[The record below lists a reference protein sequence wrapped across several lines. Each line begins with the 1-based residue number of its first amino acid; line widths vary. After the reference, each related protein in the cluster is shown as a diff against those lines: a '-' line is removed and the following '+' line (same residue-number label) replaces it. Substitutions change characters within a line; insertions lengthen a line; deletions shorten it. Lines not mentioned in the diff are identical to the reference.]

1 MSLTLTS
8 VPMVQDRPVLVQVLV
23 SVVAVLALAKA
34 KEEVPTTRVRL
45 LVAVVMSGSRVIV
58 SLLLSR

>member
-1 MSLTLTS
+1 
-8 VPMVQDRPVLVQVLV
+8 MVQDRPVLVQVLV

-58 SLLLSR
+58 SCYCR